1 MTEDGQESHT
11 PFCHFWFYF
20 FCDYTMRQSAREM
33 SFVDDLSACDPSLKL
48 CADFLWKQSYLFQRF
63 SFNFI
68 NALRSF
74 HYYYFFKPRSL
85 SGCWWVSLFSS
96 ISKSIESPFSV
107 VHLSQS
113 YSRPLYHL
121 GFNQYDHRPLWLA
134 EISCCVHLIQ
144 TIISLKYVA
153 ACPCRQL
160 KICSLGFQ
168 YPMSVF
174 RQHLFL

>member
-33 SFVDDLSACDPSLKL
+33 SFIDDLSACDPSLKL

-74 HYYYFFKPRSL
+74 HYCYFFKPRSL
-85 SGCWWVSLFSS
+85 SNCWWVSLFIPSPSPLNHHFQWFTSPNLILDLCIIWDLTSMTTGPCSSLRSLAVS
-96 ISKSIESPFSV
+96 ISYR
-107 VHLSQS
+107 LS
-113 YSRPLYHL
+113 
-121 GFNQYDHRPLWLA
+121 
-134 EISCCVHLIQ
+134 
-144 TIISLKYVA
+144 SL
-153 ACPCRQL
+153 
-160 KICSLGFQ
+160 
-168 YPMSVF
+168 
-174 RQHLFL
+174 